1 MLNKVPEHPSKNRNV
16 GEFSPLAVVAG
27 LLVMLYT
34 TANIMAVKVIS
45 IGGISLFDAGTVTF
59 PLAYMLS
66 DVLAEIW
73 GYRTAKKVIVL
84 TFVCNLMMILFLSI
98 GIILPYPDYM
108 QQTQEAYVTIFT
120 YVPRIVASS
129 LIAFLSGEL
138 MNAKVLVKMKERQKD
153 GRHLWARTIFSSV
166 VGYLFDTVLFV
177 ILAFWGTVPLAD
189 MASMIA
195 AQYVMK
201 TIIEAAVGTPLAY
214 ALVHY
219 LRRNYAGSCPIQQN
233 N

>member
-1 MLNKVPEHPSKNRNV
+1 MYKVPEHPSKNRNV
-16 GEFSPLAVVAG
+16 GEFSPLVVVAG

-45 IGGISLFDAGTVTF
+45 ICGISLFDAGTVTF

-73 GYRTAKKVIVL
+73 GYRTAKKVIFL
-84 TFVCNLMMILFLSI
+84 TFICNLMMIIFLSL

-108 QQTQEAYVTIFT
+108 QETQEAYTAIFT

-153 GRHLWARTIFSSV
+153 GRFLWMRTIFSSV

-177 ILAFWGTVPLAD
+177 ILAFWGTVPVRD
-189 MASMIA
+189 MASMII
-195 AQYVMK
+195 AQYIAK
-201 TIIEAAVGTPLAY
+201 TIIEAAIGTPLAY
-214 ALVHY
+214 GLVHY
-219 LRRNYAGSCPIQQN
+219 IRNNYAGSYQVQQDN
-233 N
+233 